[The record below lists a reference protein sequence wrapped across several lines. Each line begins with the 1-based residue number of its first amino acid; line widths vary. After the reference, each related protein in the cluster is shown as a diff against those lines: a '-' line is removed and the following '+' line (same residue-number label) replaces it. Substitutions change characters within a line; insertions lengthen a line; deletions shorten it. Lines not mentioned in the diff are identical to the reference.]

1 LSEIIYAVHKL
12 NTKPL
17 TERRLIILEIKTVA
31 VLGAGLMGHG
41 ITQVAAQTAKYDVYM
56 RDIKQEFID
65 NGMKMIND
73 SLQRFLKKGEMTE
86 AQVNEVLSRIH
97 PTLDLKE
104 AVSNADLIIEAVTE
118 NVELKKKV
126 LAEADSLVKQDAI
139 IASNTSSISISELAS
154 ATKRPEKFVG
164 MHFFNPPQLMKLIEI
179 IRGAKTSD
187 ETLNTIVEVTKA
199 MGKEPVVV
207 KKDVAGFVVNRILI
221 PALNEAVDLVNED
234 VATPEDIDKA
244 IKLGLNWPMGPIT
257 LLDYVGLDTTLAITE
272 VMVKELDPKYQA
284 SPLLRQMVRAGLWGR
299 KTGKGFYDWKK

>member
-1 LSEIIYAVHKL
+1 M
-12 NTKPL
+12 
-17 TERRLIILEIKTVA
+17 EIKTIA

-41 ITQVAAQTAKYDVYM
+41 ITQVAAQVAQYEVYM
-56 RDIKQEFID
+56 RDIKQEFLD

-73 SLQRFLKKGEMTE
+73 SLQRFVKKGEMTE
-86 AQVNEVLSRIH
+86 AQMNEVLSRIH

-104 AVSNADLIIEAVTE
+104 AVSNADLVIEAVTE
-118 NVELKKKV
+118 NPELKKKV
-126 LAEADSLVKQDAI
+126 LAEADSLAKPDAI
-139 IASNTSSISISELAS
+139 IASNTSSISISEIAS
-154 ATKRPEKFVG
+154 AIKRPEKFAG

-187 ETLNTIVEVTKA
+187 ETINTIVEVTKK

-221 PALNEAVDLVNED
+221 PALNEAVNLVNED
-234 VATPEDIDKA
+234 VASPEDIDKA
-244 IKLGLNWPMGPIT
+244 IKLGLNWPMGPLT

-272 VMVKELDPKYQA
+272 VMVKEINPKYQA
-284 SPLLRQMVRAGLWGR
+284 SPLLRQMVRAGLLGR

>member
-1 LSEIIYAVHKL
+1 M
-12 NTKPL
+12 
-17 TERRLIILEIKTVA
+17 EIKTIA

-41 ITQVAAQTAKYDVYM
+41 ITQVAAQVAQYEVYM
-56 RDIKQEFID
+56 RDIKQEFLD

-73 SLQRFLKKGEMTE
+73 SLQRFVKKGEMTE
-86 AQVNEVLSRIH
+86 AQMSQVLSRIH
-97 PTLDLKE
+97 PTLDLRE
-104 AVSNADLIIEAVTE
+104 AVSNADLVIEAVTE
-118 NVELKKKV
+118 NPELKKKV
-126 LAEADSLVKQDAI
+126 LAEADSLAKPDAI
-139 IASNTSSISISELAS
+139 IASNTSSISISEIAS
-154 ATKRPEKFVG
+154 ATKRPEKFAG

-187 ETLNTIVEVTKA
+187 ETLNTIVEVTKK

-221 PALNEAVDLVNED
+221 PALNEAVNLVNED

-244 IKLGLNWPMGPIT
+244 IKLGLNWPMGPLT

-272 VMVKELDPKYQA
+272 VMVKEIDPKYQA
-284 SPLLRQMVRAGLWGR
+284 SPLLRQMVRAGMLGR